1 VSNCGTGTYHST
13 TYGAAVF
20 CDTNIVATVN
30 GFSDYGT
37 MLMQYPT
44 DTLEVLLT
52 PGQFGTT
59 WGGTVPNTLTVGST
73 GTFGAGMGINQSAS
87 VDDNANPF
95 PGCNWSSSNPSV
107 GTINRYGFF
116 TAVAVGTSVVSCVTA
131 GNATYSPAPPT
142 YTVTVVAGGTGSNT
156 WYVRPD
162 GGTPYTNA
170 TDTPVGQCNGLANAP
185 YPGSGVDQPCA
196 FGDFEDLYFD
206 QTTTKRQWVIAGGDT
221 VIVYPKPTGYNT
233 AIISVSGSTV
243 APTNCGGDST
253 YCDIPWPPSGST
265 GHPTRI
271 LGSNY
276 ANCTGSYGPNPSM
289 TTLLLG
295 YGRKAM
301 ALDLSQNV
309 DVECFE
315 ITDSSASYAG
325 IGFQMGITHSA
336 FTSNA
341 TLKNL
346 FIHNPTYYG
355 IFGSS
360 GLNIDVDHV
369 HIRAAAQTGYNM
381 DDAFTTQSWG
391 ISNIAT
397 AGGLTMTNSNIEFT
411 GCREIYG
418 STAQYP
424 FIANSCM
431 DENNGGQG
439 DGIGTGSMTGS
450 WYYDHDIFRYNFQDG
465 LDNLHA
471 GAQSI
476 TVTNS
481 QAYGNDG
488 DQYKFGSVDTALFQN
503 NFALGNCSR
512 IMQPFNGVTIAKSG
526 VNPCRSGGTVGDFAW
541 AATGK
546 YVFQNNTI
554 IGIGWGILQIGCDSA
569 WNSCTTAGTVLQN
582 NVIAGYDDSDASYNA
597 GAQAQA
603 FVININTSAP
613 VPANGGWA
621 TRSNNDYYNVLGYTP
636 LTTAELAVDPL
647 FIGEPSFLTPVSAT
661 TEGVLDAYNFMPSS
675 TSPML
680 GAGVYLAGLTTDAN
694 SVTRP
699 NPPAIG
705 ALDAASGNTQSA
717 SQITLTATP
726 NPVTAGQSVTLSA
739 SIGSVNGVIP
749 TGTVIFTRNGTSV
762 GSGVVNAGTATFTV
776 SFSAAG
782 SDALTATYSGDAT
795 YATAT
800 SPALSLTVNPAPGV
814 ATTTMLQASSNPV
827 TAGKAVILTAT
838 VVAPSGGTPNGTV
851 SFLSNGV
858 ILGTAS
864 LNGAGV
870 ATLSTASMLAGTNT
884 ITAEFG
890 GNSSFDASTSAPLSE
905 TVNPAPAVA
914 TTTTLQASSNQ
925 VTAGQTVTLAATVV
939 AGSSSHPTGTVSFLG
954 NGVVLGTAPLNSAG
968 VATLS
973 TASMAAGTY
982 NITAQY
988 AGNSSFAASTSS
1000 PLSETV
1006 NPAPAVATTTM
1017 LQASSAAITA
1027 GQTVALAA
1035 TVVAGSGGHP
1045 SGTVSFLGNGVV
1057 LGTASLNSAGVATL
1071 STASMAAGTYS
1082 ITAQYSGNSSF
1093 AASTSSPLSETVD
1106 AAGVAA
1112 GISVT
1117 ASKPTLIIGS
1127 GSSTSDAEILTLT
1140 AVGGYSGTIT
1150 MACANLPSGSTC
1162 SFQPPTVA
1170 VNAATSPVTVDMTIQ
1185 HSGTSTTASLGTRS
1199 TILHGTTLA
1208 AIFWIPGLFASAL
1221 IGRKR
1226 KLLFQARFLLL
1237 LLLVGGVFGGLT
1249 GCGTSSYTVIP
1260 QAVQTTPFQV
1270 MVTGTGNVTQTISLT
1285 VTVQ

>member
-1 VSNCGTGTYHST
+1 
-13 TYGAAVF
+13 
-20 CDTNIVATVN
+20 
-30 GFSDYGT
+30 
-37 MLMQYPT
+37 
-44 DTLEVLLT
+44 
-52 PGQFGTT
+52 
-59 WGGTVPNTLTVGST
+59 
-73 GTFGAGMGINQSAS
+73 
-87 VDDNANPF
+87 
-95 PGCNWSSSNPSV
+95 
-107 GTINRYGFF
+107 
-116 TAVAVGTSVVSCVTA
+116 
-131 GNATYSPAPPT
+131 
-142 YTVTVVAGGTGSNT
+142 
-156 WYVRPD
+156 
-162 GGTPYTNA
+162 
-170 TDTPVGQCNGLANAP
+170 
-185 YPGSGVDQPCA
+185 
-196 FGDFEDLYFD
+196 
-206 QTTTKRQWVIAGGDT
+206 
-221 VIVYPKPTGYNT
+221 
-233 AIISVSGSTV
+233 
-243 APTNCGGDST
+243 
-253 YCDIPWPPSGST
+253 
-265 GHPTRI
+265 
-271 LGSNY
+271 
-276 ANCTGSYGPNPSM
+276 
-289 TTLLLG
+289 
-295 YGRKAM
+295 
-301 ALDLSQNV
+301 
-309 DVECFE
+309 
-315 ITDSSASYAG
+315 
-325 IGFQMGITHSA
+325 
-336 FTSNA
+336 
-341 TLKNL
+341 
-346 FIHNPTYYG
+346 
-355 IFGSS
+355 
-360 GLNIDVDHV
+360 
-369 HIRAAAQTGYNM
+369 
-381 DDAFTTQSWG
+381 
-391 ISNIAT
+391 
-397 AGGLTMTNSNIEFT
+397 MTNSNIEFT

-418 STAQYP
+418 STAEYP
-424 FIANSCM
+424 FTANGCL
-431 DENNGGQG
+431 DENTGGQG
-439 DGIGTGSMTGS
+439 DGVGTGAMTGS
-450 WYYDHDIFRYNFQDG
+450 WYYDNDIFRYNFQDG
-465 LDNLHA
+465 LDNLHS
-471 GAQSI
+471 GAQSE
-476 TVTNS
+476 TVLNS

-488 DQYKFGSVDTALFQN
+488 DQFKFGDVETAIFQN
-503 NFALGNCSR
+503 NLTIGNCNR

-526 VNPCRSGGTVGDFAW
+526 VNPCRSGGTATDFAW
-541 AATGK
+541 AATGS
-546 YVFQNNTI
+546 YLFQNNTFIGIGNGIIQFNCEGSWSNCASAGTVFQNNIVVGYTD
-554 IGIGWGILQIGCDSA
+554 QDTA
-569 WNSCTTAGTVLQN
+569 YNS
-582 NVIAGYDDSDASYNA
+582 
-597 GAQAQA
+597 GAQADT
-603 FVININTSAP
+603 FVINLNTSAP

-621 TRSNNDYYNVLGYTP
+621 TRSNNDYYNVVGYTP
-636 LTTAELAVDPL
+636 LTTAELSVDPL
-647 FIGEPSFLTPVSAT
+647 FIGEPPFLTPVSAT

-675 TSPML
+675 ASPML

-694 SVTRP
+694 GVTRP
-699 NPPAIG
+699 NPPSIG

-739 SIGSVNGVIP
+739 SIASVNGVIP

-762 GSGVVNAGTATFTV
+762 GSGVVNAGTAMLTV
-776 SFSAAG
+776 SFSTAG
-782 SDALTATYSGDAT
+782 SDALTATYFGDAT

-800 SPALSLTVNPAPGV
+800 SPALSLTVNPAPGA
-814 ATTTMLQASSNPV
+814 ATITTLQASSNPV

-851 SFLSNGV
+851 SFLSNAV

-870 ATLSTASMLAGTNT
+870 ATLSTASLVAGTNT
-884 ITAEFG
+884 ITVEFG
-890 GNSSFDASTSAPLSE
+890 GNSSFDASTSA
-905 TVNPAPAVA
+905 
-914 TTTTLQASSNQ
+914 
-925 VTAGQTVTLAATVV
+925 
-939 AGSSSHPTGTVSFLG
+939 
-954 NGVVLGTAPLNSAG
+954 
-968 VATLS
+968 
-973 TASMAAGTY
+973 
-982 NITAQY
+982 
-988 AGNSSFAASTSS
+988 

-1071 STASMAAGTYS
+1071 SPASMAAGTYS

-1162 SFQPPTVA
+1162 SFQPPTVT
-1170 VNAATSPVTVDMTIQ
+1170 VNAATSPVTVAMTIQ

-1199 TILHGTTLA
+1199 TILHDSTLA